1 MCILYR
7 KFLLTKR
14 AHMEA
19 EDSEVC
25 QLYALNEEP
34 ADMGFGLTTG
44 IECKLGLFSFFFL
57 NHFSVCSCTNK
68 ALCFKGLGNLLSDS
82 LFVLPLSCLVN
93 NNFSKSMVNSML
105 KLQVV

>member
-44 IECKLGLFSFFFL
+44 IECKLGLFFFFFL
-57 NHFSVCSCTNK
+57 IISVFAAAQTRLFALKVWVTFSQILFLSYPYRAWLIITFQK
-68 ALCFKGLGNLLSDS
+68 AW
-82 LFVLPLSCLVN
+82 
-93 NNFSKSMVNSML
+93 
-105 KLQVV
+105 

>member
-44 IECKLGLFSFFFL
+44 IECKLGLFFFF
-57 NHFSVCSCTNK
+57 F
-68 ALCFKGLGNLLSDS
+68 F
-82 LFVLPLSCLVN
+82 
-93 NNFSKSMVNSML
+93 
-105 KLQVV
+105 

>member
-44 IECKLGLFSFFFL
+44 IECKLGLFFFFFFL
-57 NHFSVCSCTNK
+57 IISVFAAAQTRLFALKVWVTFSQILFLSYPYRAWLIITFQK
-68 ALCFKGLGNLLSDS
+68 AW
-82 LFVLPLSCLVN
+82 
-93 NNFSKSMVNSML
+93 
-105 KLQVV
+105 